1 MPYKKI
7 EPIEIDEDG
16 DIVINLNTDYDSM
29 DWLKIKRLEKRAKEG
44 DKEAQEIL
52 DTYYGDRYDDEPEPR
67 YEYLDEPT
75 FKIPWSVT
83 ELGVNVPR
91 NPDPDGPRV
100 TCQPGEIRPGVW
112 IYFLSPNYDDPHREN
127 YRDYKAE
134 CSYCFW
140 RLGQSVGSCLAFPN
154 GIPRDLESHLKL
166 VDGDR
171 GIAYMGIFEASIMKV
186 PVGLSVEQA
195 QKLMAKVLR
204 KRRKLTYRKKKP

>member
-1 MPYKKI
+1 
-7 EPIEIDEDG
+7 
-16 DIVINLNTDYDSM
+16 M

-52 DTYYGDRYDDEPEPR
+52 DTYYSDRYDDEPEPR
-67 YEYLDEPT
+67 YEYVDEPT

-91 NPDPDGPRV
+91 DLDPYGP
-100 TCQPGEIRPGVW
+100 TCVPAEIRPGVW
-112 IYFLSPNYDDPHREN
+112 IYFLSPNYDDPHRG
-127 YRDYKAE
+127 DYYYYEAE

-140 RLGQSVGSCLAFPN
+140 RLGQHLGSCLAFPN
-154 GIPRDLESHLKL
+154 GIPRDLKSHLKL

-204 KRRKLTYRKKKP
+204 KRRKLTYRKKRP